1 MSEPRIHVLQ
11 MIDGLNVGGAEML
24 MRDLAPGL
32 RQRGFRVSVAYSTP
46 GPLAADLQAM
56 GIPLTRLPRL
66 ARVDPFLLL
75 RMTRLMRQDPPQI
88 VHTHLFKSDFHG
100 RPAARLAGVPVVVST
115 LHNSDPWARQ
125 PLAGR
130 LYTANARL
138 ADRLIAVSNEVRD
151 YYLAHTRIDPQR
163 ILTIDNGVDTRRFA
177 GQESAG
183 QAARAGLGLDPGIP
197 VFGIIG
203 RMKPQKDHHT
213 FLQAAAQVARQLPQA
228 RFLVIGDGPLRAELE
243 AETRGLGLEQ
253 AVIFTGL
260 RADIPALLA
269 AMDVL
274 VFSSRWEG
282 LPVTLLEGMAAGRPV
297 AATAVDGIR
306 TVTIPG
312 ETALLAPPG
321 DPDALAAAC
330 LRLGQDPAL
339 AQRLG
344 RAGRERVA
352 ALYSLE
358 AMIDRTVELYQ
369 GLLQRRGLGSLAPG
383 GAV

>member
-1 MSEPRIHVLQ
+1 MNTARLHVLQ
-11 MIDGLNVGGAEML
+11 IIDGLNVGGAEML

-56 GIPLTRLPRL
+56 GLPLTRLPRL
-66 ARVDPFLLL
+66 ARVDPLLL
-75 RMTRLMRQDPPQI
+75 VRMVRLVRQDPPQI

-125 PLAGR
+125 ALAAR
-130 LYTANARL
+130 LYAANARL
-138 ADRLIAVSNEVRD
+138 ADRLIAVSSEVRD
-151 YYLAHTRIDPQR
+151 YYLAHTPIDPQK
-163 ILTIDNGVDTRRFA
+163 IVAIDNGVDTRRFV
-177 GQESAG
+177 GQEAAG
-183 QAARAGLGLDPGIP
+183 QAARAGLGLAPNAP

-213 FLQAAAQVARQLPQA
+213 FLQAAAQVLPRLPAA

-243 AETRGLGLEQ
+243 AEAHSLGLEQ
-253 AVIFTGL
+253 ALVFTGL

-282 LPVTLLEGMAAGRPV
+282 LPVTLLEGMAAARPV

-306 TVTIPG
+306 TVSIPD
-312 ETALLAPPG
+312 ETALLVPPG
-321 DPDALAAAC
+321 DPAALAAAC

-339 AQRLG
+339 AQRMG
-344 RAGRERVA
+344 QAGRERVT

-358 AMIDRTVELYQ
+358 AMIDRTVALYL

-383 GAV
+383 GAA